1 MIKIAGIVIISL
13 VLVVF
18 LKGASKEIAIF
29 ISIAATIIIL
39 SMVSSQMFELSDK
52 LLNISSEISNG
63 NSYIKLLIKILGISL
78 LSQFISDL
86 CRDCGENAL
95 ASQSETVSK
104 ITILIMIF
112 PLFET
117 VINIIVGLLK

>member
-1 MIKIAGIVIISL
+1 MIKIAGVVIISL
-13 VLVVF
+13 VLLVF
-18 LKGASKEIAIF
+18 LKGVSREIAIF
-29 ISIAATIIIL
+29 VSIATAVIIL
-39 SMVSSQMFELSDK
+39 SMVSSEMIEIADRLID
-52 LLNISSEISNG
+52 LSSEIING

-78 LSQFISDL
+78 LSQFVSDL

-117 VINIIVGLLK
+117 VINIVVGLLK